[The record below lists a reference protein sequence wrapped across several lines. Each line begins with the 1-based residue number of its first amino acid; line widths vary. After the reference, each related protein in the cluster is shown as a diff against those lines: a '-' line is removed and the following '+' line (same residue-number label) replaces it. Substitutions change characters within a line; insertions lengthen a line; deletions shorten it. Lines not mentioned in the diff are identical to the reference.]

1 VTKDRVFWSK
11 AHESHEEIIREYG
24 LHADGARGPN
34 IVRVEIS
41 PEASDF
47 TLPLDQWA
55 FRLDQD
61 DRPKWYDAAEVKR
74 RVRES
79 LPEWMAAK
87 VVLPGQTRKSVKD
100 GEVVVATYGTVQSV
114 EGGTVQYVKGGTVQY
129 VEGGTVQS
137 VEGGTVQYVEGGTV
151 QYVRGGTVQSVR
163 GGTVTYYI
171 TPDLSIL
178 RSPNAVLIDRSSG
191 RPVCHVGKEAAE

>member
-1 VTKDRVFWSK
+1 MCQPASFVVTKDRVFWSK

-114 EGGTVQYVKGGTVQY
+114 EGGTVQSVYGGTVQY
-129 VEGGTVQS
+129 V
-137 VEGGTVQYVEGGTV
+137 Y
-151 QYVRGGTVQSVR
+151 GGTVQSVR